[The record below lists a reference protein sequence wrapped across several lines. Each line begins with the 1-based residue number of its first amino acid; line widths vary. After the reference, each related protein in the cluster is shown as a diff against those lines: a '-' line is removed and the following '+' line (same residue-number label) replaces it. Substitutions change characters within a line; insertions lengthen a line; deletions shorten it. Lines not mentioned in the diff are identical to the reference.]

1 MSDESRHLARLI
13 WSVSDL
19 LRGDFKTSDYGK
31 VILPFTVLRRLD
43 CVLAP
48 TRGKVQDAA
57 DNFEGG
63 GHALEALLRVAS
75 GQAFFNTSRLTLE
88 DVASSPHNT
97 APLLRDYV
105 AGLSDNARE
114 VMERFELDQTIKR
127 LYDTDLLYLVISKF
141 VSLDLGP
148 TVTSHQMG
156 LVFEELVRHF
166 AEHSSETASE
176 HFTPREVVR
185 LMVSLLTAPD
195 TDILTLPGTVRS
207 VLDPVCGTGG
217 LLSEAEDYITGL
229 NPQAHVALYGQ
240 EINAETWAICRS
252 DMMMRGLDP
261 DNIAYGNVLSRD
273 GHQEGQFDYLLA
285 NPPFGSKW
293 KRVAD
298 AVREEHENLGYRG
311 RFGAGLPRINDGSL
325 LFLQHML
332 SKMKTV
338 DASGIGGSRMA
349 VIFNGSP
356 MHVGAPGSGESDI
369 RKWII
374 ENDWLEAVVAL
385 PDQLFHNTSIG
396 TYLWVLSN
404 RKSANRRGSVVLVN
418 AQDQWQKM
426 RSTVGGKRKYIGPD
440 QIGEIT
446 RLCHE
451 ALPPT
456 SDRPQHARVRVL
468 RNDELGHRRITIE
481 QPLRLRYELS
491 TESLTQLAASRLVQ
505 QTSTADALL
514 ASLRTLVGST
524 WSTSSAAFAA
534 LRHAVAA
541 GGESWPGG
549 AAFNRAVRKAIGVR
563 ASQGE
568 VQRSRGVTEPDLEL
582 RTFVDLAL
590 HEDPEDYLRREVHPH
605 TPNAWIDH
613 SRTRVGYAIAPA
625 LFLVAE
631 FVGPVEPLRHF
642 AHLET
647 VRIGPHRDDA
657 DEPSETDRPK
667 HLRAQDLYQAESA
680 VELPDAPKESPAL
693 TPCAGGNLVGRPG
706 KWRLLPPGF
715 GEAATS
721 LFVLHPLRGSG
732 RALCEWL
739 NSLKENGQFPNPRD
753 LLDLPVPVALVADEE
768 VDDLLTEVQ
777 EGRRTLRSA
786 TSGILPN
793 IFADSETDIQRLRE
807 QVRSA
812 AYEARL
818 VGELVRPLG
827 DPVWRAEWS
836 YPYHVAALA
845 HRYRISTHPAERKD
859 GLLKLG
865 EGIARTLGLLA
876 LSEIVAS
883 EGFTRNVRNKFRTGA
898 TFGTWLTLIDRLP
911 NAVDAP
917 RLRELST
924 LHGRDNARPLLG
936 EIKDFRNDSHHAHGV
951 RATHELDEDVDK
963 LEPYVV
969 SAISSVS
976 WLSGTHWD
984 WVERCEYVDESS
996 YKLVGLRLRGS
1007 HPSWE
1012 PFERSSTYPLR
1023 PDRIYVDSTPSGP
1036 PVDLWPLAAVSLC
1049 PECRTRELFLLN
1061 QVRDGQLTLRSL
1073 EEHTLE
1079 IPDSEPE

>member
-19 LRGDFKTSDYGK
+19 LRGDFKASEYGK
-31 VILPFTVLRRLD
+31 IILPFTVLRRLD

-48 TRGKVQDAA
+48 TRTRVQDVASTFTGDEPA
-57 DNFEGG
+57 R
-63 GHALEALLRVAS
+63 EAFLRRAS
-75 GQAFFNTSRLTLE
+75 GQPFFNTSRLTLE
-88 DVASSPHNT
+88 DVASSPQD
-97 APLLRDYV
+97 APYLLRDHI

-114 VMERFELDQTIKR
+114 VMERFEIDQTIKR
-127 LYDTDLLYLVISKF
+127 LHDSDLLYLVISKF
-141 VSLDLGP
+141 VTFDLGP
-148 TVTSHQMG
+148 AVTSHQMG

-166 AEHSSETASE
+166 AEYGSETAGE
-176 HFTPREVVR
+176 HLTPRDVVR

-195 TDILTLPGTVRS
+195 TDVLTAPGVIRS

-217 LLSEAEDYITGL
+217 LLSEAEDHITAI
-229 NPQAHVALYGQ
+229 NPQAHVVLCGQ

-252 DMMMRGLDP
+252 DMMMRGLNP
-261 DNIAYGNVLSRD
+261 DNIAFGNVLSHD
-273 GHQEGQFDYLLA
+273 GHRGETFDYLLA
-285 NPPFGSKW
+285 NPPFGVDW
-293 KRVAD
+293 KKVAYTVRDEHD
-298 AVREEHENLGYRG
+298 ALGFRG

-332 SKMKTV
+332 SKMKTP
-338 DASGIGGSRMA
+338 DASGFGGSRVA

-356 MHVGAPGSGESDI
+356 MHVGAPGSGESEI
-369 RKWII
+369 RKWVI

-385 PDQLFHNTSIG
+385 PDQLFHNTSIN

-404 RKSANRRGSVVLVN
+404 RKSTELKGSVVLVN

-426 RSTVGGKRKYIGPD
+426 RSTVGNKRKYIGPD
-440 QIGEIT
+440 QINEIA
-446 RLCHE
+446 RIYQE
-451 ALPPT
+451 ALYLSPEL
-456 SDRPQHARVRVL
+456 PQDRVRVV
-468 RNDELGHRRITIE
+468 RNEELGYRRITIE

-491 TESLTQLAASRLVQ
+491 ADSLSQLAASRFVQ
-505 QTSTADALL
+505 RVSTPDALL
-514 ASLRTLVGST
+514 ASLTKLQGST
-524 WSTSSAAFAA
+524 WSTSSAAFSAM
-534 LRHAVAA
+534 RQAVESD
-541 GGESWPGG
+541 GHSWPGG
-549 AAFNRAVRKAIGVR
+549 TGFDKAVRKAIGVR
-563 ASQGE
+563 DGQGE
-568 VQRSRGVTEPDLEL
+568 IQRSRGSTEPDLEL
-582 RTFVDLAL
+582 RTVADLAL
-590 HEDPEDYLRREVHPH
+590 HENPDDYLQREVHPRA
-605 TPNAWIDH
+605 PRAWIDH
-613 SRTRVGYAIAPA
+613 SRTKVGYGITPA

-631 FVGPVEPLRHF
+631 FDGPVEPLRHF
-642 AHLET
+642 AQLET
-647 VRIGPHRDDA
+647 ARITPQRDDPDGA
-657 DEPSETDRPK
+657 GEPGGHK
-667 HLRAQDLYQAESA
+667 HLRAQDLYQVDSV
-680 VELPDAPKESPAL
+680 VELPDAPKVGPAL
-693 TPCAGGNLVGRPG
+693 TPCSGGDLVGRPG
-706 KWRLLPPGF
+706 KWRLLPASF

-721 LFVLHPLRGSG
+721 LFVLRPLRGSG
-732 RALCEWL
+732 WALCEWL
-739 NSLKENGQFPNPRD
+739 NSLKENGQFPNARD
-753 LLDLPVPVALVADEE
+753 LLDLPVPVELVGDEE

-793 IFADSETDIQRLRE
+793 IFTDSESDIQQLRE
-807 QVRSA
+807 QARSA

-818 VGELVRPLG
+818 VGELVRPLS

-836 YPYHVAALA
+836 YPYHAAALA

-883 EGFTRNVRNKFRTGA
+883 EGFTSSLRNKFRTGA

-911 NAVDAP
+911 SVVGSP

-924 LHGRDNARPLLG
+924 LHGRTRPLLG
-936 EIKDFRNDSHHAHGV
+936 QIKDFRNDSHHAHGV

-996 YKLVGLRLRGS
+996 YKVVGLRLRGS

-1023 PDRIYVDSTPSGP
+1023 PDRIYIDSTPSGS
-1036 PVDLWPLAAVSLC
+1036 PVDLWPLAAVKLC

-1061 QVRDGQLTLRSL
+1061 QVRDGKLTLRSL

-1079 IPDSEPE
+1079 IPDNQPW